1 MKIKFWGVRGSIPT
15 PGYSTLKIGG
25 NTSCVEIRAGDELI
39 IIDGG
44 SGLRLLGESLLK
56 EIPLKGMFLFSHYH
70 WDHIQGFPFFSPAY
84 IKENEFQIFGGNGL
98 SYSLQKSL
106 FGQMDHP
113 NFPIELKNMGSK
125 MVFHELL
132 EGEEI
137 IKGGVKISNTFV
149 NHPSSSLAY
158 RIDHENKSFVYSS
171 DTEHLPDGVDQK
183 LLKFAKGADIIVY
196 DAQYTPEEYEGTH
209 KWWGSRKGWGHST
222 MIEGVKLAKA
232 AGIKKLVLSHHDP
245 SRDDDAIARIEKEAQ
260 RLFPNSI
267 AAYEG
272 LEIYI

>member
-25 NTSCVEIRAGDELI
+25 NTSCVEIRAGEELI
-39 IIDGG
+39 IVDAG

-56 EIPLKGMFLFSHYH
+56 ETPIKGVFLFSHYH

-84 IKENEFQIFGGNGL
+84 IKENEFQLFGGKGL

-106 FGQMDHP
+106 YGQMDHP
-113 NFPIELKNMGSK
+113 NFPIELKDMGSR
-125 MVFHELL
+125 MVFHEFL

-137 IKGGVKISNTFV
+137 RKGKVRISNTSV

-171 DTEHLPDGVDQK
+171 DTEHLSDGIDQK
-183 LLKFAKGADIIVY
+183 LLRLANGADVIVY
-196 DAQYTPEEYEGTH
+196 DAQYTSEEYEGTYN
-209 KWWGSRKGWGHST
+209 WGGPRKGWGHST
-222 MIEGVKLAKA
+222 MIEGVRLAKA
-232 AGIKKLVLSHHDP
+232 AGVKKLVLSHHDP
-245 SRDDDAIARIEKEAQ
+245 SRDDKAIARIEKEAQ
-260 RLFPNSI
+260 TLFPNSI

-272 LEIYI
+272 LEINI